1 MTATGALGP
10 GVRFLTPDRLRSD
23 RYFRVPLGSRLLRDA

>member
-10 GVRFLTPDRLRSD
+10 GGRFVTPGRLRSD
-23 RYFRVPLGSRLLRDA
+23 RYFRAPLDSRLLRDA